1 MITIYGIKNCAT
13 MKKTFDWCAAQ
24 GIDYNFHDYKT
35 QGVPLERLRAWC
47 RQVGFEVLVNRR
59 GTTWR
64 KLSPAQQDIT
74 TQAQAVALM
83 RDFPS
88 VIKRPVVV
96 VGETVLVGF
105 DAARLDEVLTAGAAA
120 PAGAGA

>member
-24 GIDYNFHDYKT
+24 GIDYTFHDYKT

-59 GTTWR
+59 RT
-64 KLSPAQQDIT
+64 SPAQQDIT

-83 RDFPS
+83 QDFPS

-105 DAARLDEVLTAGAAA
+105 DAARLGEVLTAGAAA